1 LAGPV
6 VAAGVV
12 FSRNDP
18 FPHLADSKTLTFQKR
33 ERLFDQ
39 ITRASHVSYSIAF
52 STVDEIDELNI
63 LKATF
68 LAMRRVLETLSV
80 TPDAVLVDGDSRID
94 EVGAF
99 QRTVVKGDAL
109 SFSIAAASI
118 LAKVTR
124 DRWITEKAR
133 EYPCYEFE
141 NHKGYGTKKHL
152 LLLNKFG
159 PCPLHRKSFS
169 PVRTLLGRD
178 GAIGD
183 NNGRII

>member
-12 FSRNDP
+12 FHKNDH
-18 FPHLADSKTLTFQKR
+18 FPHLADSKTLTSQKR
-33 ERLFDQ
+33 EKLFDQ
-39 ITRASHVSYSIAF
+39 ITRSPHVSCSIAF
-52 STVDEIDELNI
+52 STVDEIDKLNI

-94 EVGAF
+94 EVVTF
-99 QRTVVKGDAL
+99 QRPVIKGDAL

-124 DRWITEKAR
+124 DRWITEIAR
-133 EYPCYEFE
+133 DYPCYEFE

-152 LLLNKFG
+152 QLLNKFG

-169 PVRTLLGRD
+169 PVRVLLERG
-178 GAIGD
+178 GGS
-183 NNGRII
+183 